1 VYEPASAGCV
11 LLCTSHEAML
21 DDLISRGV
29 DEGDVLSN
37 ANTLI
42 YLGKLRDGQRIGRG
56 LYIAKH
62 RGSACSDEIVRYTIA
77 DCGLRIAD

>member
-1 VYEPASAGCV
+1 
-11 LLCTSHEAML
+11 LLRYTSHETML
-21 DDLISRGV
+21 DDLISRPL

-42 YLGKLRDGQRIGRG
+42 YMGKVREGQRMSRG

-62 RGSACSDEIVRYTIA
+62 RGSACDERIVEYKIGDQGLTI
-77 DCGLRIAD
+77 I

>member
-1 VYEPASAGCV
+1 
-11 LLCTSHEAML
+11 ML
-21 DDLISRGV
+21 DDLISRRL

-42 YLGKLRDGQRIGRG
+42 FMGKIRDGHRLTRG

-62 RGSACSDEIVRYTIA
+62 RGSPCDDRILEYTISEE
-77 DCGLRIAD
+77 GLSITQ